1 MINVP
6 SLIDIIHDGLNQ
18 LMDADK
24 KSIKYQIESSRIS
37 PSLYIY
43 KTTAS
48 GSLNILRVSDHL
60 PHMQGL
66 VRDGNIPRPSADDG
80 ANVSIDFYIPKK
92 AEPIGKASE
101 KKRKKFIKNEFKNFV
116 GVPITIPTVKPFT
129 VTSYEYSYKNLEQ
142 QDEMIIWHC
151 IATWI
156 SCLKP
161 DRVFHDPFAQDKV
174 KKAKVETKIA
184 NVKVFGDTIEI
195 TESKSNKN
203 MKKTITES
211 QLRQIVKES
220 VKKVLNEISYK
231 TAMKAYQGLIERGDW
246 QNNPQKAK
254 NFLSHLKDRAPQNFD
269 PNLDVIVV
277 GGEGQGK
284 YKAGELSQYFDIRG
298 YVEPSEN
305 NYYNDSILIGA
316 PRLRGYLGPM
326 NDNGRL
332 RYETQ
337 EVYDI
342 LSM

>member
-1 MINVP
+1 M
-6 SLIDIIHDGLNQ
+6 
-18 LMDADK
+18 
-24 KSIKYQIESSRIS
+24 
-37 PSLYIY
+37 
-43 KTTAS
+43 
-48 GSLNILRVSDHL
+48 
-60 PHMQGL
+60 
-66 VRDGNIPRPSADDG
+66 
-80 ANVSIDFYIPKK
+80 
-92 AEPIGKASE
+92 
-101 KKRKKFIKNEFKNFV
+101 KKR
-116 GVPITIPTVKPFT
+116 
-129 VTSYEYSYKNLEQ
+129 
-142 QDEMIIWHC
+142 
-151 IATWI
+151 
-156 SCLKP
+156 
-161 DRVFHDPFAQDKV
+161 
-174 KKAKVETKIA
+174 
-184 NVKVFGDTIEI
+184 
-195 TESKSNKN
+195 
-203 MKKTITES
+203 ITES

-231 TAMKAYQGLIERGDW
+231 TAMRAYQGSIERGDW

>member
-18 LMDADK
+18 LTDADK

-184 NVKVFGDTIEI
+184 NVKVFGDTVEI

-220 VKKVLNEISYK
+220 VKKVLKES
-231 TAMKAYQGLIERGDW
+231 TER
-246 QNNPQKAK
+246 N
-254 NFLSHLKDRAPQNFD
+254 
-269 PNLDVIVV
+269 I
-277 GGEGQGK
+277 
-284 YKAGELSQYFDIRG
+284 I
-298 YVEPSEN
+298 
-305 NYYNDSILIGA
+305 
-316 PRLRGYLGPM
+316 
-326 NDNGRL
+326 
-332 RYETQ
+332 
-337 EVYDI
+337 
-342 LSM
+342 

>member
-18 LMDADK
+18 LTDADK

-184 NVKVFGDTIEI
+184 NVKVFGDTVEI

-203 MKKTITES
+203 MKKTVRLNEE
-211 QLRQIVKES
+211 QFKKIVAES
-220 VKKVLNEISYK
+220 VKKVIAESMYGDEPFYK
-231 TAMKAYQGLIERGDW
+231 NGSGEYTTT
-246 QNNPQKAK
+246 PQKRERSSYIE
-254 NFLSHLKDRAPQNFD
+254 NTVDNIGMIQN
-269 PNLDVIVV
+269 
-277 GGEGQGK
+277 
-284 YKAGELSQYFDIRG
+284 ELSKLTEHIYSLPKSNEEYAFG
-298 YVEPSEN
+298 YMDSN
-305 NYYNDSILIGA
+305 NETIEILRKIWPLVQKICKIWGC
-316 PRLRGYLGPM
+316 
-326 NDNGRL
+326 
-332 RYETQ
+332 
-337 EVYDI
+337 
-342 LSM
+342 